1 MNAEVLEIAK
11 TAVRH
16 YAETHPRPGAVSQ
29 RQAAA
34 AHLHIITNGT
44 RAVLS
49 PIVPAGW
56 AKVGNFGAKQ

>member
-1 MNAEVLEIAK
+1 MIAAVIVPDSATLAEVA
-11 TAVRH
+11 
-16 YAETHPRPGAVSQ
+16 

-56 AKVGNFGAKQ
+56 AKVGNTAARRNNF

>member
-1 MNAEVLEIAK
+1 MIAAVIVPDSATLAEVA
-11 TAVRH
+11 
-16 YAETHPRPGAVSQ
+16 

-34 AHLHIITNGT
+34 AHLHIIPNGT
-44 RAVLS
+44 RAVHT

>member
-1 MNAEVLEIAK
+1 MIAAVIVPDSATHAEVA
-11 TAVRH
+11 
-16 YAETHPRPGAVSQ
+16 

-49 PIVPAGW
+49 PIVPSGW
-56 AKVGNFGAKQ
+56 AKVGNTGNTANTLGVHVCA